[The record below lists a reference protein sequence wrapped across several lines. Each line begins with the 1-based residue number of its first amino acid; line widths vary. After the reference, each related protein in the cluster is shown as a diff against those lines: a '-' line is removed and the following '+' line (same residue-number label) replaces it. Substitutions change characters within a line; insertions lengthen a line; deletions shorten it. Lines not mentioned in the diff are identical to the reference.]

1 MRYKWDLQK
10 LRYRRKILEEI
21 ARYADNENIRYN
33 ALEQANIYSNMMNSF
48 SKKKIGMDSL
58 DTTYKDITVAE
69 MIDET
74 MRSYTTKNLP
84 YIDLLLQT
92 FFDVIKIDS
101 TNKRDDFP
109 LIASNDELIELARNF
124 FIEKTPNYIAK
135 KFDDILAEGDII
147 NIQYNKSSS
156 IYPGYTLYD
165 YFLNKKYIYVGRSNK
180 LYDLCILPHEAFH
193 YLFRDKDVALTGL
206 YNTYYLNEIEGMF
219 ANILFGEYFSEKTN
233 PSDNY
238 FNDYSLVLFK
248 DNIADIVT
256 RNTIL
261 DSLKDNKKIRLS
273 KINKYL
279 GYFEVLPFKN
289 EDELIPY
296 LTMPEED
303 VIKYSLSYLTAL
315 DLYYIYK
322 KDPDEAFYAL
332 SCITYIKQ
340 TDDIFT
346 LLKNNGITF
355 MNDNYA
361 NLKKYIK
368 NRNN

>member
-1 MRYKWDLQK
+1 MRYKWDLEK

-21 ARYADNENIRYN
+21 ARHTEDENVKYN
-33 ALEQANIYSNMMNSF
+33 AFEQANIYTEMLKTAR
-48 SKKKIGMDSL
+48 KKSTSMDNL
-58 DTTYKDITVAE
+58 DSTFQDLNINELLEEVMK
-69 MIDET
+69 
-74 MRSYTTKNLP
+74 SYSPHNLP
-84 YIDLLLQT
+84 FINILLQS
-92 FFDVIKIDS
+92 FFTINNYNHTREEDNICVA
-101 TNKRDDFP
+101 TNQELVNITRD
-109 LIASNDELIELARNF
+109 F
-124 FIEKTPNYIAK
+124 FEKKTPNYIVK
-135 KFDDILAEGDII
+135 KFDNILAEGDII
-147 NIQYNKSSS
+147 NIAYSKSNS

-165 YFLNKKYIYVGRSNK
+165 YFLNKKYIFVGRSNK

-193 YLFRDKDVALTGL
+193 YIFRDRDVGL
-206 YNTYYLNEIEGMF
+206 VGMYDTYYLTEIEGMF
-219 ANILFGEYFSEKTN
+219 ANILFGEYFKENTSPNNE
-233 PSDNY
+233 Y
-238 FNDYSLVLFK
+238 FNDYNLHLFK
-248 DNIADIVT
+248 DNIDDLVT

-261 DSLKDNKKIRLS
+261 DSLKGDKKIRLS

-279 GYFEVLPFKN
+279 GYFEVLPFKT
-289 EDELIPY
+289 EEELIPY

-303 VIKYSLSYLTAL
+303 VIKYALSYLAAL

-322 KDPDEAFYAL
+322 KDPEEAFYSL

-340 TDDIFT
+340 TNDIFT